1 MYRQELSRLDL
12 QICTELV
19 VPSEVE
25 QILYHPVMWKN
36 AGLQC
41 KTILQFKIPTH
52 RPTSLMLMSVLQSH
66 FNMSSTVISDK
77 CIQYMK
83 QD

>member
-25 QILYHPVMWKN
+25 QILYQPVVGQN

-41 KTILQFKIPTH
+41 KTILQFKITTH
-52 RPTSLMLMSVLQSH
+52 RPTSLMLMSFLQSH